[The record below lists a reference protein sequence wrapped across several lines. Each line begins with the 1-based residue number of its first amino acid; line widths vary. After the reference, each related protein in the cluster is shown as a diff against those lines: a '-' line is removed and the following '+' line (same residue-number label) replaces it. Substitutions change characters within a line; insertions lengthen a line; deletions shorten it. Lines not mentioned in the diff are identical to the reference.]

1 MTARVGGTRRR
12 VAGIV
17 FGSGWRAAP
26 GWTAYLAVMLV
37 IQGACSILYPVG
49 YAVIVDAFL
58 EHRPEELAA
67 GVAAVALL
75 YTVSWAL
82 AMLAGT
88 AGVPL
93 SDRVGMYL
101 SAHVAQLVNG
111 LAGIDHFERPEY
123 LLELELLDQDR
134 RMLANGPRQGL
145 LILQVLVRTV
155 GVIVILA
162 TIYPPLAALPLF
174 ALAPF
179 AGERASVR
187 LRQRTDEALVE
198 KRRLADDLF
207 GLAADAGPAKELRVF
222 GLGATLCARHTALGE
237 DISRRTTRVSLLG
250 AVLGGAGWIFFAL
263 GFVVGVA
270 VVTIRATQGQASA
283 GEVVLAVTLV
293 QRAQT
298 QVGQATNAIAQLLTM
313 GRAARRMIWLEDHA
327 AAEPRG
333 QAVRAVP
340 DALRRGI
347 TLDHVSFHYPGAAAT
362 VLDDITLDLPAGA
375 SVALVGENGAGKS
388 TVVKLLTA
396 MYRPTTGRV
405 LLDGAP
411 LDEMDVDAWRLRTSA
426 AFQDFVKMELIAM
439 ETVGVGD
446 LPRIDDA
453 PAVERALLRS
463 DATAVVDALPN
474 RLATRV
480 GHSFDGGVDLSSGQ
494 WQRLAL
500 GRGMMRD
507 APLLLVLDEPT
518 ASLDALTEAA
528 LFERYVQASRSAGRA
543 AGAITLLV
551 SHRFST
557 VRMADLILVLHGG
570 KIAESGSHEQL
581 IRRGGLYA
589 ELFELQARSYR

>member
-1 MTARVGGTRRR
+1 MSARGATRRR

-17 FGSGWRAAP
+17 FGSGRRAAP
-26 GWTAYLAVMLV
+26 GWTSYLAVLL
-37 IQGACSILYPVG
+37 IAQGACSILYPVG

-58 EHRPEELAA
+58 GHRAEELAI
-67 GVAAVALL
+67 GVAAVAVL
-75 YTVSWAL
+75 YTISWAL

-93 SDRVGMYL
+93 SDRVAMYL
-101 SAHVAQLVNG
+101 STRTARLVNG
-111 LAGIDHFERPEY
+111 VTGIEHFERPDY

-134 RMLANGPRQGL
+134 LLLANGPRQGL

-162 TIYPPLAALPLF
+162 TIYAPLAALPLF

-179 AGERASVR
+179 VGQRASVR
-187 LRQRTDEALVE
+187 LRQRTDEELVE
-198 KRRLADDLF
+198 ERRLADELF

-222 GLGATLCARHTALGE
+222 GLGETLCARHAALGE
-237 DISRRTTRVSLLG
+237 HISRRTTRSALLG
-250 AVLGGAGWIFFAL
+250 AVVCGAGWVVFAL

-270 VVTIRATQGQASA
+270 VVTIRATHGDATA

-298 QVGQATNAIAQLLTM
+298 QVGQAANAIAQLLTM
-313 GRAARRMIWLEDHA
+313 GRAAHRMIWLEDHA
-327 AAEPRG
+327 AGQPRG
-333 QAVRAVP
+333 QGARPVP
-340 DALRRGI
+340 ERLERGI
-347 TLDHVSFHYPGAAAT
+347 KLAHVSFEYPGSEAT
-362 VLDDITLDLPAGA
+362 VLDDITLELPAGA
-375 SVALVGENGAGKS
+375 SVALVGENGAGK
-388 TVVKLLTA
+388 TTIIKLLTG
-396 MYRPTTGRV
+396 MYRPTAGKV
-405 LLDGAP
+405 LVDGAP
-411 LDEMDVDAWRLRTSA
+411 LDEMDIDEWRRRTSA
-426 AFQDFVKMELIAM
+426 AFQDFVRLELVAM

-446 LPRIDDA
+446 LPRVDDVA
-453 PAVERALLRS
+453 AVELALVRS
-463 DATAVVDALPN
+463 DATSVIDGLPD
-474 RLATRV
+474 RLAARV
-480 GHSFDGGVDLSSGQ
+480 GRSFEGGADLSSGQ

-507 APLLLVLDEPT
+507 APLLLLLDEPT

-528 LFERYVQASRSAGRA
+528 LFERYVQASRNAGQA

-557 VRMADLILVLHGG
+557 VRMADLILVLEGG
-570 KIAESGSHEQL
+570 KIIEAGSHEALLEQH
-581 IRRGGLYA
+581 GLYA

>member
-1 MTARVGGTRRR
+1 VSTTRVSRRR

-26 GWTAYLAVMLV
+26 GWTSYLAALL
-37 IQGACSILYPVG
+37 IAQGACSILYPVG

-58 EHRPEELAA
+58 GHRPEELVV

-93 SDRVGMYL
+93 SDRVAMYL
-101 SAHVAQLVNG
+101 TTRIARLVNG
-111 LAGIDHFERPEY
+111 VTGIEHFERPDY

-134 RMLANGPRQGL
+134 LMLANGPRQCL

-162 TIYPPLAALPLF
+162 TIYAPLAALPLF

-187 LRQRTDEALVE
+187 LRQRTDEELVE
-198 KRRLADDLF
+198 ERRLADELF

-222 GLGATLCARHTALGE
+222 GLGETLCARHAALGE
-237 DISRRTTRVSLLG
+237 HISQRTTRS
-250 AVLGGAGWIFFAL
+250 AVLGALLCGAGWIVFAL

-270 VVTIRATQGQASA
+270 VVTIRATQGDASA

-298 QVGQATNAIAQLLTM
+298 QVGQAANAIAQLLTM

-327 AAEPRG
+327 AAQPRG
-333 QAVRAVP
+333 QVTRPVP
-340 DALRRGI
+340 ERLEHGI
-347 TLDHVSFHYPGAAAT
+347 QLDHVSFQYPGSSTT
-362 VLDDITLDLPAGA
+362 VLDDISLALPAGA
-375 SVALVGENGAGKS
+375 SVALVGENGAGK
-388 TVVKLLTA
+388 TTIIKLLTA
-396 MYRPTTGRV
+396 MYQPTAGTV
-405 LLDGAP
+405 LVDGAP
-411 LDEMDVDAWRLRTSA
+411 LEELDVDEWRRRTSA
-426 AFQDFVKMELIAM
+426 AFQDFVRLELVAM
-439 ETVGVGD
+439 ETVGAGD

-453 PAVERALLRS
+453 PAVELALVRS
-463 DATAVVDALPN
+463 DATSVIDSLPD
-474 RLATRV
+474 RLAARV
-480 GHSFDGGVDLSSGQ
+480 GRSFEGGVDLSSGQ

-507 APLLLVLDEPT
+507 APLLLILDEPT

-528 LFERYVQASRSAGRA
+528 LFERYVEASKNAGRA

-557 VRMADLILVLHGG
+557 VRMADLILVLQGG
-570 KIAESGSHEQL
+570 KIIEAGSHEALLQ
-581 IRRGGLYA
+581 RRGLYA

>member
-1 MTARVGGTRRR
+1 MTTRSGATRRR

-26 GWTAYLAVMLV
+26 GWTAYLAALLV
-37 IQGACSILYPVG
+37 AQGVCSILYPVG

-58 EHRPEELAA
+58 QHRPEELAI

-75 YTVSWAL
+75 YTISWAL

-93 SDRVGMYL
+93 SDRVAMYL
-101 SAHVAQLVNG
+101 STRIARLVNG
-111 LAGIDHFERPEY
+111 MTSIEHFERPDY

-134 RMLANGPRQGL
+134 LLLANGPRQGL
-145 LILQVLVRTV
+145 LIVQVLVRTV

-174 ALAPF
+174 ALAPYI
-179 AGERASVR
+179 GQRASVR
-187 LRQRTDEALVE
+187 LRQRTDEDLVE
-198 KRRLADDLF
+198 ERRLADELF
-207 GLAADAGPAKELRVF
+207 GLAADAGPAKEFRVF
-222 GLGATLCARHTALGE
+222 GLGETLCARHAVLGE
-237 DISRRTTRVSLLG
+237 HISQRTTRTAILG
-250 AVLGGAGWIFFAL
+250 AVLCGAGWVVFAL

-270 VVTIRATQGQASA
+270 VVTIRATQGHASA

-298 QVGQATNAIAQLLTM
+298 QVGQAANAIAQLLTM
-313 GRAARRMIWLEDHA
+313 GKAARRMIWLEDHA

-340 DALRRGI
+340 DRLDRGI
-347 TLDHVSFHYPGAAAT
+347 TLEHVSFHYPGSATT
-362 VLDDITLDLPAGA
+362 VLDDVSLELPAGA
-375 SVALVGENGAGKS
+375 SVALVGENGAGK
-388 TVVKLLTA
+388 TTIIKLLTA
-396 MYRPTTGRV
+396 MYRPAAGRV
-405 LLDGAP
+405 LIDGAP
-411 LDEMDVDAWRLRTSA
+411 LEEMDIEAWRRRTSA
-426 AFQDFVKMELIAM
+426 AFQDFVRMELVAM

-453 PAVERALLRS
+453 PAVELALARS
-463 DATAVVDALPN
+463 DATTVIDVLPD

-480 GHSFDGGVDLSSGQ
+480 GRSFEGGMDLSSGQ

-507 APLLLVLDEPT
+507 LPLLLVLDEPT
-518 ASLDALTEAA
+518 ASLDALTEAS
-528 LFERYVQASRSAGRA
+528 LFERYVHASRSAGRA
-543 AGAITLLV
+543 VGAITLLV

-570 KIAESGSHEQL
+570 KIVESGSHEHLVQQ
-581 IRRGGLYA
+581 GGLYA

>member
-1 MTARVGGTRRR
+1 MRAPGPSRRR

-26 GWTAYLAVMLV
+26 GWTAYLAVVLV
-37 IQGACSILYPVG
+37 AQGVCSILYPVG
-49 YAVIVDAFL
+49 YAIIVDAFL
-58 EHRPEELAA
+58 AHRPQELAV
-67 GVAAVALL
+67 GIAAVALL
-75 YTVSWAL
+75 YTISWAL

-93 SDRVGMYL
+93 SDRVAMYL
-101 SAHVAQLVNG
+101 STRIARLVNG
-111 LAGIDHFERPEY
+111 LKGIEHFERPEY

-134 RMLANGPRQGL
+134 LLLANGPRQGL
-145 LILQVLVRTV
+145 LVLQVLVRTV

-162 TIYPPLAALPLF
+162 TIFPPLAALPLF

-179 AGERASVR
+179 LGQRASVR
-187 LRQRTDEALVE
+187 MRQRTDEELVE
-198 KRRLADDLF
+198 ERRLADELF

-222 GLGATLCARHTALGE
+222 GLGETLCARHAALGE
-237 DISRRTTRVSLLG
+237 HISRRTTRSALLG
-250 AVLGGAGWIFFAL
+250 AVVCGAGWIIFAV

-270 VVTIRATQGQASA
+270 VVTIRATQGHAGA

-298 QVGQATNAIAQLLTM
+298 QVGQAANAIAQLLTM
-313 GRAARRMIWLEDHA
+313 GRAAHRLIWLEDHA
-327 AAEPRG
+327 AAQPRSEV
-333 QAVRAVP
+333 VRAVP
-340 DALRRGI
+340 ERLERGI
-347 TLDHVSFHYPGAAAT
+347 ALDHVSFQYPGTAAT
-362 VLDDITLDLPAGA
+362 ILDDISVNIPAGA
-375 SVALVGENGAGKS
+375 SVALVGENGAGK
-388 TVVKLLTA
+388 TTIIKLLTA
-396 MYRPTTGRV
+396 MYRPTAGSV
-405 LLDGAP
+405 LVDGAP
-411 LDEMDVDAWRLRTSA
+411 LEAMDVDEWRRRTSA
-426 AFQDFVKMELIAM
+426 AFQDFVRMELIAV

-446 LPRIDDA
+446 LPRIDDV
-453 PAVERALLRS
+453 PAVELALARS
-463 DATAVVDALPN
+463 DATSVVDALPD

-480 GHSFDGGVDLSSGQ
+480 GRSFEGGIDLSSGQ

-500 GRGMMRD
+500 GRGMMRE

-528 LFERYVQASRSAGRA
+528 LFERYVQASKSAGRA
-543 AGAITLLV
+543 SGAITLLV

-570 KIAESGSHEQL
+570 RIIEAGSHEAL
-581 IRRGGLYA
+581 LAHRGLYA